1 MDNQNRIELP
11 KMDISEIRI
20 YLKEIDLQQLRYIY
34 VHKRN
39 FFFFFD
45 KYYINIAT
53 KNGKLISIP
62 FSSKYKEAVK
72 KEIFTIKTLLN
83 FSDASK

>member
-11 KMDISEIRI
+11 KMDISDIRI

-39 FFFFFD
+39 FFFFD

-53 KNGKLISIP
+53 KNGNLKSIP
-62 FSSKYKEAVK
+62 FYSKHKEEVK
-72 KEIFTIKTLLN
+72 EEIFTIKTLLN
-83 FSDASK
+83 FSDTSK

>member
-1 MDNQNRIELP
+1 MDHQNGTELP
-11 KMDISEIRI
+11 KMDIYDIRI

-39 FFFFFD
+39 FFFFD
-45 KYYINIAT
+45 KYYINITT
-53 KNGKLISIP
+53 KNGNLKSIP
-62 FSSKYKEAVK
+62 FSSKHKKEVK

-83 FSDASK
+83 FSDTSK

>member
-1 MDNQNRIELP
+1 MDHQNRIELP
-11 KMDISEIRI
+11 KMDISEVRI

-39 FFFFFD
+39 FFFFD
-45 KYYINIAT
+45 KYYIHINT
-53 KNGKLISIP
+53 KNGNLISIP
-62 FSSKYKEAVK
+62 FSSKHKEEVK

-83 FSDASK
+83 FSDTSK

>member
-11 KMDISEIRI
+11 KMDISEVRI
-20 YLKEIDLQQLRYIY
+20 YLQEIDLQQLRYIY

-39 FFFFFD
+39 FFFFD
-45 KYYINIAT
+45 KYYINITT
-53 KNGKLISIP
+53 KNGNLKSIP
-62 FSSKYKEAVK
+62 FSSKHKEEVK

-83 FSDASK
+83 FSDTSK

>member
-1 MDNQNRIELP
+1 MDHQNGTELP
-11 KMDISEIRI
+11 KMDISEVRI

-39 FFFFFD
+39 FFFFD
-45 KYYINIAT
+45 KYYINITT
-53 KNGKLISIP
+53 KNGNLKSIP
-62 FSSKYKEAVK
+62 FSSKHKEEVK

-83 FSDASK
+83 FSDTSK

>member
-1 MDNQNRIELP
+1 MNHQTQTELP

-20 YLKEIDLQQLRYIY
+20 YLLKEIDLEQLRYIY

-39 FFFFFD
+39 FFFFD
-45 KYYINIAT
+45 KYYINTTT
-53 KNGKLISIP
+53 KNGNLKSIP
-62 FSSKYKEAVK
+62 FFSKHKEEVK

-83 FSDASK
+83 FSDTSK

>member
-1 MDNQNRIELP
+1 MDHQNGTELL

-39 FFFFFD
+39 FFFFD

-53 KNGKLISIP
+53 KNGNLISIP
-62 FSSKYKEAVK
+62 FLRKHKEAVK

-83 FSDASK
+83 FSDTSK